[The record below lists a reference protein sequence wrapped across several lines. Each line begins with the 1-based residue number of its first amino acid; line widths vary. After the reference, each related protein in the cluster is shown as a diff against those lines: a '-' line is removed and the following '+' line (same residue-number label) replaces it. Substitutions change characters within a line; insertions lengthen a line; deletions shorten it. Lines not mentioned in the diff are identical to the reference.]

1 MEIDATARPRRTHD
15 RMAAGQRRCAAS
27 SKPDRGGARRARRGG
42 CRARSPGSAAS
53 PRARALCGRT
63 FERSRRADATRQRSG
78 TRRSG
83 AGQCARPGAARQC
96 ARCRGN
102 RRTATRPRAGA
113 AVGGHRLQPRA
124 AARRA
129 GQRRRS
135 DRRARTGNEDYA
147 GASRCAHG
155 SGRTAAAA
163 TRTHC
168 RRDRATA
175 LHVARRSGRCLGMVG
190 ARRNRADAFDAADIT
205 ALEHLY
211 ASAGAEFETRVRA
224 GFALARAYEQSADPG
239 RALETYQQV
248 NTAMYRRVRW
258 DAAEFSRAVD
268 TALRACDGQ
277 LVESAENDRR
287 RGAGIVFI
295 VGMPRAG
302 TTLIEQILASHPLA
316 RGGGERLDLR
326 DVITEENARRH
337 VDFPVWAGRADAAD
351 WQRLGE
357 DYLRR
362 VAAARGELP
371 LFTDKLPGNWLW
383 LGAALQM
390 LPGARVVDCRRDR
403 LETAWSC
410 YRRLF
415 SGGGQDFS
423 YDFGALAQF
432 IRDYE
437 RSMHHWQ
444 RLWSARIRTQHH
456 EALAADFEGQVREL
470 LAFCGLPFDPACLRV
485 PRQRSRCAHDQCQ
498 PGARTDAQ
506 GYGAHGPRT
515 VRCSIP
521 CARRWVC
528 RLFRRTHDRL
538 DAIARARPPLPQCGS
553 GAAMSGDAADL
564 ERFAELDRRL
574 VAAVKGIK
582 LLRSV
587 SWPSS
592 VQSAVSRGLARR
604 PSTIA
609 QCGICENR
617 LLAHARGTRG
627 GLSRR
632 RSRSSGRRL
641 PAPHGGVLAH
651 RDRTARSGR
660 HAGDQRAFDPPVRP
674 ARRPACRAV
683 RSAISTPRAISSS
696 WPTNWRANSSAN
708 DADLLHSGRGAA
720 RRTAADDRARSSPH
734 TRSRSR
740 SIRT

>member
-1 MEIDATARPRRTHD
+1 METTRLRGLDGRTIAWLRDSAAALRLQNLTEAVRAARAAAVIAPDHPEVLRRLALALCAVGPSSEAVVLMQRASAQAPEDPVLANALGLVLRANARDAEAIAALRRAHALAPQSADIACNLAQLLDAQGNGDEAIAVLEQATKTTPEHRAAHTALAELLLR
-15 RMAAGQRRCAAS
+15 
-27 SKPDRGGARRARRGG
+27 RRARIADAIAQLR
-42 CRARSPGSAAS
+42 CM
-53 PRARALCGRT
+53 L
-63 FERSRRADATRQRSG
+63 RADPGDAWAWSALAEIEQTR
-78 TRRSG
+78 
-83 AGQCARPGAARQC
+83 
-96 ARCRGN
+96 
-102 RRTATRPRAGA
+102 
-113 AVGGHRLQPRA
+113 
-124 AARRA
+124 
-129 GQRRRS
+129 
-135 DRRARTGNEDYA
+135 
-147 GASRCAHG
+147 
-155 SGRTAAAA
+155 
-163 TRTHC
+163 
-168 RRDRATA
+168 
-175 LHVARRSGRCLGMVG
+175 
-190 ARRNRADAFDAADIT
+190 FDAADIT

-248 NTAMYRRVRW
+248 NTAMYGRVRW

-268 TALRACDGQ
+268 TALHACDGQ

-302 TTLIEQILASHPLA
+302 TTLIEQILASHP
-316 RGGGERLDLR
+316 RVWGGGERLDLR

-470 LAFCGLPFDPACLRV
+470 LAFCGLPFDPACL
-485 PRQRSRCAHDQCQ
+485 AFHDNDRDVRTISASQVRE
-498 PGARTDAQ
+498 PMRRDTARA
-506 GYGAHGPRT
+506 GRYGA
-515 VRCSIP
+515 
-521 CARRWVC
+521 
-528 RLFRRTHDRL
+528 LL
-538 DAIARARPPLPQCGS
+538 DPLRMALGLPPFS
-553 GAAMSGDAADL
+553 ADA
-564 ERFAELDRRL
+564 
-574 VAAVKGIK
+574 
-582 LLRSV
+582 
-587 SWPSS
+587 
-592 VQSAVSRGLARR
+592 
-604 PSTIA
+604 
-609 QCGICENR
+609 
-617 LLAHARGTRG
+617 
-627 GLSRR
+627 
-632 RSRSSGRRL
+632 
-641 PAPHGGVLAH
+641 
-651 RDRTARSGR
+651 
-660 HAGDQRAFDPPVRP
+660 
-674 ARRPACRAV
+674 
-683 RSAISTPRAISSS
+683 
-696 WPTNWRANSSAN
+696 
-708 DADLLHSGRGAA
+708 
-720 RRTAADDRARSSPH
+720 
-734 TRSRSR
+734 
-740 SIRT
+740 